1 MTNQELQQQ
10 YEAVRQVWEQILD
23 RYREAF
29 RKVSEAFRPLV
40 EWAQTP
46 EGQAALAEVGRRFSL
61 PTCRCLCQVTHAH
74 RMVNEDGQGL
84 CVGEATTRGVFPAPW
99 GWQPVAMCGP
109 CAGEVHPGGVL

>member
-10 YEAVRQVWEQILD
+10 YEAVRQVWEQVLD

-46 EGQAALAEVGRRFSL
+46 EGQAALAEVGLRFSL
-61 PTCRCLCQVTHAH
+61 QTCRCLCQVAHAH
-74 RMVNEDGQGL
+74 REDGQGL
-84 CVGEATTRGVFPAPW
+84 CVGEATTRVVFPAPW
-99 GWQPVAMCGP
+99 GAEPVPMCAP
-109 CAGEVHPGGVL
+109 CTEATCAV